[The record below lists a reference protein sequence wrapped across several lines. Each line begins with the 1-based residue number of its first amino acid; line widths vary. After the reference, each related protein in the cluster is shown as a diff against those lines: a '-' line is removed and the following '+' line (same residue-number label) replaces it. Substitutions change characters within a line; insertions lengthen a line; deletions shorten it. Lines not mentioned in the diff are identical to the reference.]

1 MPWVFQSQPLTDDV
15 QIQPKT
21 APIENRKLQVSTSMR
36 VGVIMMRVVAKDSL
50 SRSNILLSMTF
61 EDFSLKKDRKKR
73 T

>member
-1 MPWVFQSQPLTDDV
+1 MEALMPWVFQSQPLNDDV

-21 APIENRKLQVSTSMR
+21 APIENRKLQVSTS
-36 VGVIMMRVVAKDSL
+36 MRVVAKDSL